1 MPNAAANQRVKS
13 VGLIA
18 KPRSDR
24 GATLVP
30 ELVAWLE
37 ARGITVLLDEG
48 AAGYAGRSPALSRD
62 QVAANSQL
70 LVVLGGDGTL
80 LSAARASLR
89 RNGSHDLPLFA
100 VNLGGLGFL
109 TAITIDELYPQLQRA
124 LQGDFR
130 VARRRMLHVELW
142 RGEQRIASHEA
153 LNDVV
158 LTKAEIARMIDLE
171 VHVDNHFVCVYKADG
186 LIVSTPTG
194 STAYSLSAGGPIMFP
209 SVAATA
215 ITPICP
221 HTLTNRPV
229 IVPDESEIQV
239 IVLYNSPTYM
249 TIDGQVGEILESGDR
264 IICRRSEHC
273 ISLVRPPDM
282 MFFDVLREKLKWGER

>member
-1 MPNAAANQRVKS
+1 MPSATVKT

-30 ELVAWLE
+30 ELIAWLE
-37 ARGITVLLDEG
+37 ARGITVFLDGG

-109 TAITIDELYPQLQRA
+109 TAITIEELYPQLERA
-124 LQGDFR
+124 LHGDFR
-130 VARRRMLHVELW
+130 VASRRMLHVELW
-142 RGEQRIASHEA
+142 RGEQRIAAHEA

-171 VHVDNHFVCVYKADG
+171 VHIDNHFVCVYKADG

-249 TIDGQVGEILESGDR
+249 TIDGQVGEILESNDR